1 MLVDFTELR
10 NRVLAGE
17 EDAEAEVLPSPVK
30 VETVGNTITL
40 ASILLGAGVLGVRML
55 DRIKYEGKIFK
66 PEDEGTDYGKFVSV
80 AFGWIPL
87 AFGLGRVTRGM
98 SAQDEISKYETLV
111 TEAENF
117 VEEMESE
124 MEEKAAEQA
133 EQAAAAKN
141 TSGYQFDLLS
151 EDWKLHTAT
160 PGVVDFGGFG
170 SSAYGA
176 AFGQQPVF
184 YRRSGRSPTS
194 PF

>member
-1 MLVDFTELR
+1 
-10 NRVLAGE
+10 
-17 EDAEAEVLPSPVK
+17 
-30 VETVGNTITL
+30 
-40 ASILLGAGVLGVRML
+40 ML

-87 AFGLGRVTRGM
+87 AFGLGRVTRGI

-117 VEEMESE
+117 VEEIESE

-133 EQAAAAKN
+133 QQAAASKK

-170 SSAYGA
+170 SSAYGS

-184 YRRSGRSPTS
+184 YRRSGKSPTS